1 LRNFTAFSA
10 NAEPESVMSVLREYY
25 DTLERVVSNHEATLI
40 NFSGDGAMML
50 VNAPVSCP
58 EPALN
63 AVNMARDMQSSVQ
76 KLLVGWRTL
85 DRRLGFGVGLAMGP
99 ATVGR
104 IGTEGRLHYNAIGNV
119 ANLASRLCA
128 SAEDSQILI
137 DRVAAEAIGSSV
149 PLVELNART
158 LKGFDEPVPVFAV
171 VTKVQHRVQ
180 S

>member
-1 LRNFTAFSA
+1 
-10 NAEPESVMSVLREYY
+10 
-25 DTLERVVSNHEATLI
+25 
-40 NFSGDGAMML
+40 ML

-58 EPALN
+58 DPALN
-63 AVNMARDMQSSVQ
+63 AVHMARDMQPASRS
-76 KLLVGWRTL
+76 LLVGWRTL
-85 DRRLGFGVGLAMGP
+85 DSRLGFGVGLAMGP

-119 ANLASRLCA
+119 ANLASRLCS

-137 DRVAAEAIGSSV
+137 DRIAAEAVGSRV
-149 PLVELNART
+149 ALVELNART
-158 LKGFDEPVPVFAV
+158 LKGFDEPIPVFEV